1 MLTIITI
8 SSSKANIAW
17 KKVKS
22 KQLRSFSFKLGLI
35 YRNARSHRE
44 DFTDLNIRNYDYGL
58 TATFQLP
65 WRLQLSTD
73 LIMFSRRGYND
84 TSLNTDDL
92 VWNVRLPYTAMKG
105 KLVFMPDGF
114 DILSQLSNVTYELNG
129 QGRVETRRN
138 VLPQYALFHVQ
149 YKLNKNP
156 KKK

>member
-1 MLTIITI
+1 
-8 SSSKANIAW
+8 
-17 KKVKS
+17 
-22 KQLRSFSFKLGLI
+22 
-35 YRNARSHRE
+35 
-44 DFTDLNIRNYDYGL
+44 
-58 TATFQLP
+58 
-65 WRLQLSTD
+65 
-73 LIMFSRRGYND
+73 MFSRRSYNN

-92 VWNVRLPYTAMKG
+92 VWNARLSYTAMKG
-105 KLVFMPDGF
+105 KLVFMLDGF